1 MTIGGTQTS
10 AGFIPHL
17 HRFGIDM
24 PVALHTPK
32 HQTVA
37 ERTAP
42 QKPDRD
48 IDGKLQYVAPGGK
61 RVMA

>member
-1 MTIGGTQTS
+1 MSIGGTQTS

-24 PVALHTPK
+24 PVALHIPK

-37 ERTAP
+37 ERSAP
-42 QKPDRD
+42 QHPDTD
-48 IDGKLQYVAPGGK
+48 INGLLQFVAPGGK
-61 RVMA
+61 RVTA